1 MKLRNEAGEVTNV
14 LYVTRD
20 INDQK
25 ISELESREELRR
37 TAQEAEK
44 ANLAK
49 TDFLRR
55 MSHDIR
61 TPINGIM
68 GMVEIIKKNLDDPER
83 IKDCLEK
90 IDKASHHLLSLI
102 NDVLDMSKIGSGK
115 VHLEEIPV
123 DLDEEMEKIHA
134 IADVQAK
141 KQEIRFSIEDE
152 VVHRQ
157 FLGSPAHLRRILL
170 NLIDP

>member
-1 MKLRNEAGEVTNV
+1 MTNV

-55 MSHDIR
+55 MSHDVR
-61 TPINGIM
+61 TPINGIQ
-68 GMVEIIKKNLDDPER
+68 G
-83 IKDCLEK
+83 C
-90 IDKASHHLLSLI
+90 
-102 NDVLDMSKIGSGK
+102 
-115 VHLEEIPV
+115 V
-123 DLDEEMEKIHA
+123 D
-134 IADVQAK
+134 IADRYPDDLELQ
-141 KQEIRFSIEDE
+141 QEARTRIRTASSLFIS
-152 VVHRQ
+152 
-157 FLGSPAHLRRILL
+157 
-170 NLIDP
+170 

>member
-1 MKLRNEAGEVTNV
+1 MTNV

-61 TPINGIM
+61 TPINGIQ
-68 GMVEIIKKNLDDPER
+68 G
-83 IKDCLEK
+83 C
-90 IDKASHHLLSLI
+90 
-102 NDVLDMSKIGSGK
+102 
-115 VHLEEIPV
+115 V
-123 DLDEEMEKIHA
+123 D
-134 IADVQAK
+134 IADRYPDDLELQQEARTRIRTASSYLPTVFHRAVQ
-141 KQEIRFSIEDE
+141 
-152 VVHRQ
+152 
-157 FLGSPAHLRRILL
+157 
-170 NLIDP
+170 

>member
-1 MKLRNEAGEVTNV
+1 
-14 LYVTRD
+14 
-20 INDQK
+20 
-25 ISELESREELRR
+25 
-37 TAQEAEK
+37 
-44 ANLAK
+44 
-49 TDFLRR
+49 

-123 DLDEEMEKIHA
+123 DLDEEMERSMRL
-134 IADVQAK
+134 QMY
-141 KQEIRFSIEDE
+141 
-152 VVHRQ
+152 
-157 FLGSPAHLRRILL
+157 RRRSRK
-170 NLIDP
+170 

>member
-1 MKLRNEAGEVTNV
+1 MREFLDVSTLAERLKNREEVSTEYRAITGVWYQARFIDKLRNEAGEVTNV

-55 MSHDIR
+55 MSHDVR
-61 TPINGIM
+61 TPINGIQGCVVLRTVIRM
-68 GMVEIIKKNLDDPER
+68 IWSFSRKHVPE
-83 IKDCLEK
+83 
-90 IDKASHHLLSLI
+90 SGLL
-102 NDVLDMSKIGSGK
+102 
-115 VHLEEIPV
+115 PV
-123 DLDEEMEKIHA
+123 I
-134 IADVQAK
+134 
-141 KQEIRFSIEDE
+141 F
-152 VVHRQ
+152 
-157 FLGSPAHLRRILL
+157 
-170 NLIDP
+170 